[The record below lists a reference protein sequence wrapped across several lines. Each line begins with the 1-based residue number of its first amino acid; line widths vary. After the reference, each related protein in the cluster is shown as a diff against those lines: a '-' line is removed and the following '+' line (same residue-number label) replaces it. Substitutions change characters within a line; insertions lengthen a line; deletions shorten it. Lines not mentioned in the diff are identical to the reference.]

1 MSAMRKPIVVSLT
14 VALLS
19 LACSRGKA
27 VVMGTANGA
36 TEAQTAGSSQG
47 ELKFKVPDGWVVEH
61 PTSSMR
67 VAQYKLPK
75 ADGDSDDASL
85 VLYYFGQGQGGS
97 TEANIDRWI
106 NQMQQPDGKPSKER
120 AKLETLTV
128 NGLKVTTV
136 DVAGT
141 YSAEMSPGSGT
152 FSDSA
157 SYRLR
162 AAVVE
167 TPKGSYYAKLVGP
180 EKTVNRWDQA
190 YTNYIKSFEFK

>member
-1 MSAMRKPIVVSLT
+1 MSAMRKPIVVFLT

-19 LACSRGKA
+19 LACSRGNA
-27 VVMGTANGA
+27 IAIGPANGA
-36 TEAQTAGSSQG
+36 AQAQSAGSSQS

-67 VAQYKLPK
+67 VAQYKLAK

-136 DVAGT
+136 DVTGT
-141 YSAEMSPGSGT
+141 YSAEMSP
-152 FSDSA
+152 
-157 SYRLR
+157 
-162 AAVVE
+162 
-167 TPKGSYYAKLVGP
+167 
-180 EKTVNRWDQA
+180 
-190 YTNYIKSFEFK
+190 

>member
-1 MSAMRKPIVVSLT
+1 MGAMWKPTVLFLN
-14 VALLS
+14 VALLLMPS
-19 LACSRGKA
+19 TEKA
-27 VVMGTANGA
+27 VAIGTTNGA
-36 TEAQTAGSSQG
+36 QAQTAASSQG

-75 ADGDSDDASL
+75 ADGDRDDASL

-141 YSAEMSPGSGT
+141 YSEEMSPGSGK
-152 FSDSA
+152 FSNSG
-157 SYRLR
+157 SYRLIS
-162 AAVVE
+162 AVVD
-167 TPKGSYYAKLVGP
+167 TPND
-180 EKTVNRWDQA
+180 T
-190 YTNYIKSFEFK
+190 

>member
-1 MSAMRKPIVVSLT
+1 MRKPILICLT
-14 VALLS
+14 VAFFS

-27 VVMGTANGA
+27 ITIGTANGA
-36 TEAQTAGSSQG
+36 TQAQTTSPSQG

-67 VAQYKLPK
+67 VAQYKLAK

-128 NGLKVTTV
+128 NGLKV
-136 DVAGT
+136 
-141 YSAEMSPGSGT
+141 
-152 FSDSA
+152 
-157 SYRLR
+157 
-162 AAVVE
+162 
-167 TPKGSYYAKLVGP
+167 
-180 EKTVNRWDQA
+180 
-190 YTNYIKSFEFK
+190 